1 VVFASRFLIFIK
13 AGQRHRPYGFAS
25 LYLATE
31 ASMMEIQEIR
41 HIARQHGLN
50 PARLDKADPI
60 RAIQKRAGSFDCF
73 ARAQRLPAA

>member
-1 VVFASRFLIFIK
+1 
-13 AGQRHRPYGFAS
+13 
-25 LYLATE
+25 
-31 ASMMEIQEIR
+31 MMEIQEIR

-50 PARLDKADPI
+50 LARLDKADPI